1 MVASLV
7 WDLRKCTM
15 EKEIGQVSSVTSR
28 GRRSRQ
34 NILFFDPVSK
44 KIAGSGLDRIAKDFE
59 L

>member
-1 MVASLV
+1 V